1 MNLLSLEDMHGDS
14 VRKNA
19 KNLLDQKY
27 YDFSGTDIHG
37 ADMIHLFSKT
47 NIHKYI
53 FKLNKI

>member
-37 ADMIHLFSKT
+37 ADMIRLYSKANT
-47 NIHKYI
+47 FKDI
-53 FKLNKI
+53 FKIN